1 MTSFQRDALLSGW
14 PSFPRKRESISVS
27 ESRNSRYYV
36 DVGVELGQEERTIA
50 AFRGTI
56 AAFAVERA

>member
-1 MTSFQRDALLSGW
+1 MFSGW

-36 DVGVELGQEERTIA
+36 DVGVELGREERTIA

-56 AAFAVERA
+56 AAFVVERA